1 MDLAKKTAQEERKHS
16 KEIEDTFQGQREQ
29 SQKQKEEIHR
39 LKVIIREMKKE
50 LEDLYLQLNNLKIIE
65 HDREKLMIEM
75 QKSDRIRE

>member
-1 MDLAKKTAQEERKHS
+1 MDIAKKTAQEERKHS